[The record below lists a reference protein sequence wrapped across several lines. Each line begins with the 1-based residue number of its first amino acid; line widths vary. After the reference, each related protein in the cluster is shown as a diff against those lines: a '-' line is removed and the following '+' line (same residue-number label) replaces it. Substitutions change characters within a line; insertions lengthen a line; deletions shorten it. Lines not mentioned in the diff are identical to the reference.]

1 MRSARSTASR
11 RPRWAAVRLVT
22 AVVTGLSCLW
32 ALPVDAA
39 SRPSGDPVSQVKAA
53 TSRLADIAKQA
64 SEQAAMTAAMEA
76 VMAEVVDFEGF
87 SARSLKGA
95 WAGLKPAQQARFV
108 AAFRGLVMGTYA
120 GRFKPGANFR
130 VSYRGETTYTEAP
143 LATVRTTIH
152 GEKAAADVDYLFAA
166 VTVGKGTAWRAVDI
180 VIDEVSMARNWRGQ
194 FKRILAR
201 DGFDALIARIE
212 KKAAKR

>member
-1 MRSARSTASR
+1 MRTRPNIASMTALGCLLALSAHATT
-11 RPRWAAVRLVT
+11 RP
-22 AVVTGLSCLW
+22 
-32 ALPVDAA
+32 P
-39 SRPSGDPVSQVKAA
+39 GDPTEQVKQA
-53 TSRLADIAKQA
+53 TTRLAEVAKGA
-64 SEQAAMTAAMEA
+64 RDQAALTAAMEV
-76 VMAEVVDFEGF
+76 VMADIVDFEGF

-95 WAGLKPAQQARFV
+95 WAGLTSPQQERFV
-108 AAFRGLVMGTYA
+108 VAFRGLVMGTYA
-120 GRFKPGANFR
+120 KRFKPGATFR

-152 GEKAAADVDYLFAA
+152 GEKAAADVDYLFAP
-166 VTVGKGTAWRAVDI
+166 VSVGKGVAWRAVDI

-201 DGFDALIARIE
+201 DGFDALVTKIE